1 MFYPDKNFI
10 NTLSNGERFIFLK
23 IICGTVAANRQVSR
37 QISKGLCGK
46 AALSERGGAE
56 I

>member
-23 IICGTVAANRQVSR
+23 IIAARSPPTAR
-37 QISKGLCGK
+37 S
-46 AALSERGGAE
+46 AAKNCF

>member
-23 IICGTVAANRQVSR
+23 IICGTVAARS
-37 QISKGLCGK
+37 
-46 AALSERGGAE
+46 AAKSCF